1 MTEIPASIAS
11 MMKLMSRQ
19 KRGRGRPKRS
29 RLGERQMLRM
39 TLELAAAI
47 EIHRLAME
55 DRIDDT
61 VDWSA
66 AVRDLLRIALA
77 TEQMQAEQR
86 AAAEQKTP

>member
-1 MTEIPASIAS
+1 
-11 MMKLMSRQ
+11 MMKVMSKHR
-19 KRGRGRPKRS
+19 RGPGRPKRS

-55 DRIDDT
+55 DKIDDT

-66 AVRDLLRIALA
+66 AVRDMLRIALA
-77 TEQMQAEQR
+77 TEQLQAEQR
-86 AAAEQKTP
+86 AATDAK